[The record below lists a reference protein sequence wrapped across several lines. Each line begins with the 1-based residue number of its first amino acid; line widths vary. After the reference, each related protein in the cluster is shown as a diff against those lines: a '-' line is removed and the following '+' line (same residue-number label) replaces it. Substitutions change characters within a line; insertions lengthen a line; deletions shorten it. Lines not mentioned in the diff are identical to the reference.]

1 MDDKEKQEHDKNL
14 DDKEKQEY
22 DKNLKMLFK
31 TLYFSWVPLALGVIL
46 VICGVRFDKL
56 GPVGDFFAGT
66 TVPLFTLISSI
77 GVILTLRMQ
86 QKQLEMQREELQNS
100 IVEMQET
107 RKVMIEQGE
116 TMTLQRFES
125 TFFNMM
131 NLHSTIIKSL
141 SIEDYKGHI
150 YTERKAFKYLVKQIG
165 TRYRNDGYQSQK
177 KELYKVADELD
188 FAYRAVYNN
197 NESMFGQYFKNLGI
211 MVKFVD
217 ASNISED
224 NKQMYMEMIK
234 SQFSSNEGTLL
245 IYHVISRQGRSIIDI
260 VRKYN
265 LIEGYDS
272 SSLVHDGDMDVH
284 IYETDK
290 YLI

>member
-1 MDDKEKQEHDKNL
+1 MTEEEKTK
-14 DDKEKQEY
+14 Y
-22 DKNLKMLFK
+22 DKHLEKLIK
-31 TLYFSWVPLALGVIL
+31 SLRFSWIPIAAGIL
-46 VICGVRFDKL
+46 LVKVVGWEFDDL
-56 GPVGDFFAGT
+56 GPFGDFLAGS
-66 TVPLFTLISSI
+66 TVPLFTLVSSI

-125 TFFNMM
+125 TFFNML

-141 SIEDYKGHI
+141 SISDD
-150 YTERKAFKYLVKQIG
+150 IG
-165 TRYRNDGYQSQK
+165 TRFTERETFKVLVRQIAARYNNDGYQSQK

-197 NESMFGQYFKNLGI
+197 NEPMFGQYFKNLGI

-217 ASNISED
+217 ASNISNE

-234 SQFSSNEGTLL
+234 SQFSSKESTVL
-245 IYHVISRQGRSIIDI
+245 IYHGISKQGRDILNII
-260 VRKYN
+260 RKYN

-272 SSLVHDGDMDVH
+272 RLLVNDGDMDTYIFENDH
-284 IYETDK
+284 F
-290 YLI
+290 LS

>member
-1 MDDKEKQEHDKNL
+1 M

-22 DKNLKMLFK
+22 DKNLKRLFK
-31 TLYFSWVPLALGVIL
+31 TLYYSWVPLAIGLIL
-46 VICGVRFDKL
+46 VICGVKFDKL
-56 GPVGDFFAGT
+56 GPAGDFFAGT

-86 QKQLEMQREELQNS
+86 QKQLEMQSEELQNS

-125 TFFNMM
+125 TFFNML

-141 SIEDYKGHI
+141 SIRDDAGTLH
-150 YTERKAFKYLVKQIG
+150 TERKAFEVLVKQIAS
-165 TRYRNDGYQSQK
+165 RYKNDGYQSQK

-188 FAYRAVYNN
+188 FAYRAVYSN
-197 NESMFGQYFKNLGI
+197 NEAIFGPYFKNLGI

-217 ASNISED
+217 ASNISHE

-234 SQFSSNEGTLL
+234 SQFSPKESTFL
-245 IYHVISRQGRSIIDI
+245 IYHGISKQGRSILDI
-260 VRKYN
+260 IRKYN

-272 SSLVHDGDMDVH
+272 LSLVNDGDMDTY
-284 IYETDK
+284 ILENDQF
-290 YLI
+290 LS